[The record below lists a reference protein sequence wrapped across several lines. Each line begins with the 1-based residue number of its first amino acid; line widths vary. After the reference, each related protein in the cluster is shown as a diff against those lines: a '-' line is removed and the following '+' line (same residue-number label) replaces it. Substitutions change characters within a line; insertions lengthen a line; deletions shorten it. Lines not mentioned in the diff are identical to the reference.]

1 MSMSIYSDVS
11 KLSVLHLH
19 MALSIYSDV
28 SKLSV
33 LTYHMALLVNPCF
46 MSRILE

>member
-1 MSMSIYSDVS
+1 MAMSIYSDVS
-11 KLSVLHLH
+11 KLSVLHCH

-33 LTYHMALLVNPCF
+33 LTYSMISLLQC
-46 MSRILE
+46 E